1 MKALREDLRRGW
13 RPSIARYSDSYK
25 TLPSSLLMWMY
36 NSTLCSCCR
45 EYKLDHLIE
54 RDELTD
60 EMWNEC
66 MWDANLDIRDLA
78 DKKEEV

>member
-1 MKALREDLRRGW
+1 
-13 RPSIARYSDSYK
+13 
-25 TLPSSLLMWMY
+25 MWVY

-45 EYKLDHLIE
+45 EYTLDPLIE

-60 EMWNEC
+60 EMRNEC